1 MTQLDMLTKEEVK
14 ERELSQSML
23 SHGMLIFMISYS
35 SGKITAKKKTG
46 LEICS
51 MLYGYQIFS

>member
-1 MTQLDMLTKEEVK
+1 MLTKEEVK